1 MIKTE
6 HPYNG
11 NEKLIRTYTDDD
23 TKVLLQNETGV
34 IYNQA
39 IDVYPCRYTYTEVDK
54 LDTAPPEMYLP

>member
-54 LDTAPPEMYLP
+54 LDTTPPEMYLP